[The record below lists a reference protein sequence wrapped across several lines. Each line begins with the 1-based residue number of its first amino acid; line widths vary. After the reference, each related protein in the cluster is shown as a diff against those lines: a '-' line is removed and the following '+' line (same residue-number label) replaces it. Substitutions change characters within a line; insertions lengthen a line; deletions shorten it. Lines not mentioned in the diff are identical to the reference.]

1 MLHYK
6 RLTVAILTAGVLFTV
21 AGCSSNQ
28 AVKTTD
34 GKTIVTDGKP
44 QVDDDTGLVSYKNAE
59 TGQTEQINRDQVKS
73 MGELDN

>member
-1 MLHYK
+1 MRNKLFI
-6 RLTVAILTAGVLFTV
+6 TSILAATALFTV

-34 GKTIVTDGKP
+34 GRTIVTDGKP

-59 TGQTEQINRDQVKS
+59 TGQTEQI
-73 MGELDN
+73 

>member
-1 MLHYK
+1 MQNKL
-6 RLTVAILTAGVLFTV
+6 LIASVLAATALFTV

-28 AVKTTD
+28 AVKT
-34 GKTIVTDGKP
+34 TDGKP